1 MTFLAVLTPR
11 QTLLHY
17 RLLEPIGEGGMG
29 VVWKAFDTTLERQVA
44 LKVLPHEL
52 TQNADLLR
60 RFEQE
65 ARLLAALN
73 HPNVAM
79 IYGLHQIDAVHFF
92 MMELVDGEDLST
104 RVKGRAL
111 PLATAL
117 TIGTQVAAALEAT
130 HARGITHRDLKP
142 ANIRLTPQGV
152 VKVLDFGAW
161 RRTSCTS
168 RVATTGIT
176 IAEHLAI
183 GDAILRAGH
192 QRGSTGLADCY
203 RVLRV
208 YGWMS
213 AADSRPRAL
222 EAVTRAMHLDPE
234 ERSSSFRGSSNFQ
247 EFVLP

>member
-1 MTFLAVLTPR
+1 MSVAIFSHLPVIEQAISVRSRTADDMTFHAALVPG
-11 QTLLHY
+11 QMLLHY

-29 VVWKAFDTTLERQVA
+29 VVWKAFDTTLEREVA

-60 RFEQE
+60 RYEQE

-104 RVKGRAL
+104 RVKGGAL

-117 TIGTQVAAALEAT
+117 TIGTQVAAALETT

-142 ANIRLTPQGV
+142 GNIRLTPQGV
-152 VKVLDFGAW
+152 VKVLDFGVAKALAPPPESARMS
-161 RRTSCTS
+161 RRTGPSRHRPARRSARPATCAPSRRAETRSARSATS
-168 RVATTGIT
+168 GPSGA
-176 IAEHLAI
+176 
-183 GDAILRAGH
+183 
-192 QRGSTGLADCY
+192 C
-203 RVLRV
+203 
-208 YGWMS
+208 
-213 AADSRPRAL
+213 
-222 EAVTRAMHLDPE
+222 
-234 ERSSSFRGSSNFQ
+234 SSK
-247 EFVLP
+247 P